1 MGNETR
7 KRTTHIMVRVSPDEK
22 EAIAQAAAKCDL
34 KVPTYLR
41 ELGLGYAPK
50 STVDAQAFEQ
60 LAKLYGDLGRMG
72 GLLKM
77 WLSDG
82 SRSAYGNHL
91 GVPELVNRIGEL
103 QQEIREVAK
112 GMY

>member
-22 EAIAQAAAKCDL
+22 EAISRAAARCDL

-50 STVDAQAFEQ
+50 STVDVQAFEQ

-77 WLSDG
+77 WLADG
-82 SRSAYGNHL
+82 TRSADGKKL
-91 GVPELVNRIGEL
+91 SIPGLVNSIDGL
-103 QQEIREVAK
+103 QQEIQETARRL
-112 GMY
+112 

>member
-50 STVDAQAFEQ
+50 SST
-60 LAKLYGDLGRMG
+60 
-72 GLLKM
+72 
-77 WLSDG
+77 
-82 SRSAYGNHL
+82 
-91 GVPELVNRIGEL
+91 
-103 QQEIREVAK
+103 
-112 GMY
+112 